1 MTWSGIFRQFVYQY
15 FLSFK
20 GLQNGQTMTRRCN
33 SGGRWCG
40 CAIQPP
46 CGRGNILRLSDFLK
60 LQNCRRQSM
69 PVVGKNRVIV
79 YAWWTATHWES
90 WAHSDFSICPRG
102 HLSLATHPLCPLR
115 DPARKMSK
123 NYVVPDYLVLTNI
136 ILQNKHISYRQRVVS
151 CYGVIVRH
159 CEASFF

>member
-20 GLQNGQTMTRRCN
+20 GLQNGQTIARRCN

-40 CAIQPP
+40 CAIHPP
-46 CGRGNILRLSDFLK
+46 CGRGNILCFKRLLEFTEL
-60 LQNCRRQSM
+60 LI
-69 PVVGKNRVIV
+69 PVVMNTFVVKKKKEIGGLCMLDGQKHR
-79 YAWWTATHWES
+79 ES
-90 WAHSDFSICPRG
+90 WAHSDFSNRPHG

-123 NYVVPDYLVLTNI
+123 NYVVYLELMNI
-136 ILQNKHISYRQRVVS
+136 ILQNKHISYRQRVV
-151 CYGVIVRH
+151 
-159 CEASFF
+159 